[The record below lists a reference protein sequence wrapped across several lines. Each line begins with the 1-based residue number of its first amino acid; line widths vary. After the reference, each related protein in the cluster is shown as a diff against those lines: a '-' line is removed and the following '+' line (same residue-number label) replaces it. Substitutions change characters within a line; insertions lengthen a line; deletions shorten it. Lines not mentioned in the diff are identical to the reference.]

1 MKLFSL
7 ILLLGTFLASHLHAQ
22 VGGVT
27 VELTL
32 DQEQYL
38 SNEDLRVAVRIT
50 NRSGQTLAFGQDNS
64 WLTFSVEARE
74 RYLVRQLD
82 QVPVEGEFTLE
93 SSQMGTKRVNLTP
106 YFDFRQTG
114 RYQVIASV
122 RIPQWDK
129 EIVSRPATFDVIN
142 GTKLREIDFGV
153 PTTAT
158 NSQPEMRKYILQQAN
173 YMKQMRLYLRLT
185 DSTGS
190 GVLRV
195 FPVAPMVS
203 FSKPEAQL
211 DRVSNLHVLNQTGA
225 RSFSYSVINPDGD
238 FVIQQTYDYSST
250 RPVLQFDDEGK
261 ISVSGGVRRVSP
273 RDLPQPTA
281 PAQLPAKDAQITT
294 P

>member
-1 MKLFSL
+1 MKFFSL
-7 ILLLGTFLASHLHAQ
+7 ILLLGALLAPNLRAQ

-50 NRSGQTLAFGQDNS
+50 NRSGQTLAFGKDNE

-74 RYLVRQLD
+74 RYLVRQLG

-106 YFDFRQTG
+106 YFDFLQTG

-129 EIVSRPATFDVIN
+129 EVVSRPATFDVVN

-173 YMKQMRLYLRLT
+173 YMRQMRLYLRLT

-190 GVLRV
+190 NVLRV
-195 FPVAPMVS
+195 FPIAPMVS

-211 DRVSNLHVLNQTGA
+211 DKLSNLHVLNQTGA
-225 RSFSYSVINPDGD
+225 RSFNYSVISPDGD

-250 RPVLQFDDEGK
+250 RPVLQFDGEGK
-261 ISVSGGVRRVSP
+261 ISVAGGVRRVSP

-281 PAQLPAKDAQITT
+281 PAQLPAKDEQIIT